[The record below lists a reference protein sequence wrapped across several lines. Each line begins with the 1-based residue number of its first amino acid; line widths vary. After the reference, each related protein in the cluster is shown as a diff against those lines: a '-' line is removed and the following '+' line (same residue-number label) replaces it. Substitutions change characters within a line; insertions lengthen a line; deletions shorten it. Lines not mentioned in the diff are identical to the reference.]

1 MSHRFASILL
11 PAWCAMA
18 ALAAPAAA
26 APAEP
31 YRIDVPAGWNLLS
44 DQSQR
49 LGEILTAE
57 LASTPPVPGLTFQ
70 AQARNWRGP
79 DAGVVVTWL
88 AATAPATDAPAA
100 VRALLDHMR
109 ATPTHA
115 ALNDGDTRV
124 LSWRDVAAEGTAEGH
139 LAWQHVA
146 NGTTTLSRAL
156 AYVTATGQPA
166 MVRADCI
173 IPAIDDAALAA
184 PRAACETVLAS
195 LALTVHADQ
204 RAPLGALPPSAPAAA
219 DTATD
224 MATGTATGLAAAG
237 QPSQTPAKRSSDLP
251 PAPSLRAPAPDSQ
264 GILVMQPAAPEK
276 RSPNWLYILGAALLV
291 GGAYLV
297 LRGRR
302 TEEEGPDDEDDD
314 GEDAADRRAGRSSE
328 DAEVVDG
335 PGAGTRKDEGN
346 GADRDDEDPERT

>member
-1 MSHRFASILL
+1 MSHRFASVLL
-11 PAWCAMA
+11 SACAMA
-18 ALAAPAAA
+18 ALVAPAAA
-26 APAEP
+26 DPGDP
-31 YRIDVPAGWNLLS
+31 YRIDVPAGWTLLP

-57 LASTPPVPGLTFQ
+57 LASTPPVPGLAFT

-79 DAGVVVTWL
+79 EAGLVVTWL
-88 AATAPATDAPAA
+88 AATAPAKDAPAA
-100 VRALLDHMR
+100 ARALLEHMR

-115 ALNDGDTRV
+115 ALNEGDTRV
-124 LSWRDVAAEGTAEGH
+124 LAWRDAAAEGTAEGH

-156 AYVTATGQPA
+156 VYVTATGQPA

-173 IPAIDDAALAA
+173 IPALDGAALAA
-184 PRAACETVLAS
+184 PRPACEAVLAS
-195 LALTVHADQ
+195 LALTVPAAA
-204 RAPLGALPPSAPAAA
+204 RAPLAALPAAA
-219 DTATD
+219 PAGAMNAAADMDMDTAAD
-224 MATGTATGLAAAG
+224 PG
-237 QPSQTPAKRSSDLP
+237 QPSQSPTRRSSDLP

-276 RSPNWLYILGAALLV
+276 RSPNWLYILGAALLI
-291 GGAYLV
+291 GGAYMV

-302 TEEEGPDDEDDD
+302 TEAEPSDDDDDAGTDDAPAGRGPD
-314 GEDAADRRAGRSSE
+314 

-335 PGAGTRKDEGN
+335 PGADKPNGDRN
-346 GADRDDEDPERT
+346 GAGRDDEDPERK